1 MSYNNDGGCCGGGG
15 WGMPFGN
22 MGGFGMGMGYEWLIF
37 ILFFGMW
44 GWGGNG
50 GFGFGGARGLEQA
63 TTTAA
68 ETAALVGQQQTAD
81 RVAAIGSDVRQILG
95 QTGGIIE
102 AVNTVG
108 NRAQDGF
115 ARLDT
120 NLCQLGH
127 AQSMQAVNNYNGLTN
142 QLTDMRFAAQQCCC
156 DTKQLIQSSFC
167 DLRHQMQVDKCDT
180 DGKIAAST
188 AAILAQLNADKFERM
203 QEKLA
208 KANAIIATQ
217 KAEADNQKQTA
228 QLAALIQQ
236 QGHGCAPCAPYAP
249 YGCNPCGNPC
259 LDGLTKAVSDAFGT
273 RIGEILFPPTTTA
286 AGAA

>member
-1 MSYNNDGGCCGGGG
+1 MSYGNDGGCCCNGGG
-15 WGMPFGN
+15 WGFPFMGN

-228 QLAALIQQ
+228 QIAALIQQ
-236 QGHGCAPCAPYAP
+236 QPRGCAP
-249 YGCNPCGNPC
+249 YGVPGCCGNPC
-259 LDGLTKAVSDAFGT
+259 LDGLTKVVTEAFGD
-273 RIGEILFPPTTTA
+273 RISAILFPPTTTA
-286 AGAA
+286 AA